1 MHNESSC
8 YRIFGCAV
16 ATNVEFPELTPV
28 PDQAP
33 DYTFDVRSVR
43 PAVLQHELD
52 RSVCWLQNAELTEFE
67 IIPATR
73 AIVCY
78 PGTAATT
85 DYSRYYFLNEA
96 FPLCLSLTQVVLH
109 ASAVLVSGTAAV
121 GFIGTS
127 GAGKSTLAATFG
139 RRGFTLL
146 ADDCLPL
153 VDREGRVHC
162 RPGLPGLRLREKS
175 LARLGI
181 RAETGRPIP
190 RDDEKRLVSF
200 GGGRETT
207 PGVIPF
213 PQIAR
218 IYRLMPNESD
228 AAIEIHAPEWN
239 DAFRDLMDCTYR
251 IGEPDREQL
260 AADFTRLTALAATG
274 LMRRLSYPH
283 DFSQLDRV
291 RDAVLADVGMRG
303 RP

>member
-1 MHNESSC
+1 
-8 YRIFGCAV
+8 
-16 ATNVEFPELTPV
+16 
-28 PDQAP
+28 
-33 DYTFDVRSVR
+33 
-43 PAVLQHELD
+43 VL
-52 RSVCWLQNAELTEFE
+52 
-67 IIPATR
+67 
-73 AIVCY
+73 
-78 PGTAATT
+78 
-85 DYSRYYFLNEA
+85 
-96 FPLCLSLTQVVLH
+96 LSD
-109 ASAVLVSGTAAV
+109 TAAV

-153 VDREGRVHC
+153 ADREGRVHC